1 MKTMESIYQAITSA
15 AESFGFRTER
25 SSWNAAEITDDT
37 HSVNFTVMPK
47 PEWDFDSRTVS
58 TSLTISASIATMG
71 GNPTPDEL
79 LMRADAITR
88 AANLC
93 KTLNGIDLTY
103 TITLNKED

>member
-79 LMRADAITR
+79 LMRADAIIR